1 MRTVKVSLFF
11 LLLLLLSAPLLHL
24 TLKVFREPELHG
36 YYHQTDPPSLTLFS
50 PKKWFSTEF
59 QDQFST
65 RLTDHTGLR
74 NSLIRVRNQY
84 DYSLFGMIHAKG
96 FIQGKCGYLF
106 EEDYIHEYNGDFFI
120 GKAVIDK
127 KLSRL
132 KNVSDTLRA
141 YNIPLLL
148 VYEPGK
154 ASFYPEYIP
163 RRFHPEHRTQTNY
176 DYFVKRSRELAI
188 PFMDMNSYFLKMKDT
203 SRYPLFPRYGMHWS
217 LYAVPVAV
225 DTLSRWIESATGKEL
240 PNFSSRYLD
249 TSLTPRGTDNDIG
262 ELLNLACPLKPT
274 PGAYPSIVFQ
284 KEPVKALSALIIA
297 DSYYLNIVEDYGR
310 QLFKSQDYWYYNKK
324 VYPYQNHD
332 PPRYVDK
339 SNLREKLK
347 QYDVVLLMVSE
358 INLHCGFWNFADE
371 SFLAFYPEIEDPQIY
386 AIENE
391 IRNDRDWFRF
401 MVNKARVQEKPLEE
415 MIRCDAEFTFNTN
428 NQSKNN
434 D

>member
-1 MRTVKVSLFF
+1 
-11 LLLLLLSAPLLHL
+11 
-24 TLKVFREPELHG
+24 
-36 YYHQTDPPSLTLFS
+36 
-50 PKKWFSTEF
+50 
-59 QDQFST
+59 
-65 RLTDHTGLR
+65 
-74 NSLIRVRNQY
+74 
-84 DYSLFGMIHAKG
+84 
-96 FIQGKCGYLF
+96 
-106 EEDYIHEYNGDFFI
+106 
-120 GKAVIDK
+120 
-127 KLSRL
+127 
-132 KNVSDTLRA
+132 
-141 YNIPLLL
+141 
-148 VYEPGK
+148 
-154 ASFYPEYIP
+154 
-163 RRFHPEHRTQTNY
+163 
-176 DYFVKRSRELAI
+176 
-188 PFMDMNSYFLKMKDT
+188 
-203 SRYPLFPRYGMHWS
+203 
-217 LYAVPVAV
+217 V